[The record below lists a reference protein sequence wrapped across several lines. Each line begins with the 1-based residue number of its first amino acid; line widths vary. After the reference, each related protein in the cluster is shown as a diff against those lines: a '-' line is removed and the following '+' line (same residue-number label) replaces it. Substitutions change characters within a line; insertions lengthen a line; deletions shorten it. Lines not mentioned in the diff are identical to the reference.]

1 MKISIRRGVFETNSS
16 SVHSCAITTKD
27 NYDGFKSGKLW
38 YKENSDTYDWK
49 ADGKPGEYLPK
60 KEAIEY
66 NIQEFAKLFSEY
78 EDLTPAEVTKV
89 LDEYRK
95 CGNLFEAFDSID
107 KTDFYEDLA
116 GNDLDW
122 SDYFVD
128 YDTYWDINQYEDWEK
143 EFTTPGGEHL
153 IAWGYVG
160 RD

>member
-1 MKISIRRGVFETNSS
+1 MKISIRREVFETNSS

-38 YKENSDTYDWK
+38 YKENSDAYDWK
-49 ADGKPGEYLPK
+49 SDGKPGEYLPK
-60 KEAIEY
+60 EEAIKY

-107 KTDFYEDLA
+107 KTDFYEDIE

-128 YDTYWDINQYEDWEK
+128 CDLYWDIYQYEDWEK